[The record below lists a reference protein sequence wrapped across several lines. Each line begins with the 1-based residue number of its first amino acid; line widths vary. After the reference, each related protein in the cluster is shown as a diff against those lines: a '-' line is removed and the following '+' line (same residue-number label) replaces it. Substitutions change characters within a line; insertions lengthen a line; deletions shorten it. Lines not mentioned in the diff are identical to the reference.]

1 MFGLKSARSKWRWYL
16 LGLLLLVDISV
27 WFWLWQ
33 EDRAG
38 VLTVAVLD
46 IGQGDS
52 IFITAPNGNQV
63 LIDGGLGAAV
73 LRQLGQV
80 MPLYDRSIDLV
91 IATHPDADHIGGLVD
106 VLKHF
111 TVSGFIEP
119 GVSAKSVVYE
129 TLKHKVAEQQLIP
142 IIARRGMKVVLD
154 NNIYLDILY
163 PDQDVSSFADKT
175 NDASI
180 VARLVYGQESF
191 MLTGDAPIGVE
202 QHLIALDGN
211 KLESDVLKVGHHG
224 SRSSTGTEFLKAVK
238 PQLAAISVGAEN
250 RYGHPTQEVLDRLAA
265 SKTEIYRTDK
275 QGRITF
281 STNGTSLKVAT
292 AKP

>member
-1 MFGLKSARSKWRWYL
+1 MLKLKNKKIWWYL
-16 LGLLLLVDISV
+16 LLLLAALDIFV

-38 VLTVAVLD
+38 ELMVAVLD
-46 IGQGDS
+46 IGQGDA

-63 LIDGGLGAAV
+63 LLDGGLGAAV
-73 LRQLGQV
+73 LRELGQV

-91 IATHPDADHIGGLVD
+91 IASHPDADHIGGLVD

-111 TVSGFIEP
+111 TVSGFMEP
-119 GVSAKSVVYE
+119 GAPSNSVIYR
-129 TLKHKVAEQQLIP
+129 TLKQAVAAQQLTP

-154 NNIYLDILY
+154 RDVFLDILY
-163 PDQDVSSFADKT
+163 PDQDVSSFINKT

-191 MLTGDAPIGVE
+191 MLTGDAPSNVE
-202 QHLIALDGN
+202 QHLISLEGD
-211 KLESDVLKVGHHG
+211 KLHSTVLKVGHHG
-224 SRSSTGTEFLKAVK
+224 SRSSTSAEFIQSVK
-238 PQLAAISVGAEN
+238 PDFAAISVGAQN

-265 SKTEIYRTDK
+265 GKVETFRTDK
-275 QGRITF
+275 QGRVTF
-281 STNGTSLKVAT
+281 KTNGSNLQVKTEN
-292 AKP
+292 

>member
-1 MFGLKSARSKWRWYL
+1 MFGLKSARSKRRWYL
-16 LGLLLLVDISV
+16 LGLLLLADISV

-111 TVSGFIEP
+111 TVSGFMEP

-163 PDQDVSSFADKT
+163 PDQDVGSFVDKT

-180 VARLVYGQESF
+180 VAKLVYGQESF

-265 SKTEIYRTDK
+265 SKTEIYRTDT

-281 STNGTSLKVAT
+281 STNGTSLKIKT
-292 AKP
+292 IKP